1 MKRMDKH
8 KKDKYRWLKRIGLT
22 IAFFLAVA
30 IPVSATYMYT
40 ITKNSVDNMYKP
52 SKVATQNKMETLK
65 AENLDT
71 KISVLI
77 MGLDND
83 DIRDI
88 GSTRADGLI
97 YLVYDG
103 ANKKME
109 MVSLPRDIYTDIYD
123 GSGNGIVEYKG
134 KINAGYVVA
143 EEDSMIETVQNYL
156 DLPVDYFATVNFIS
170 FVQIIDA
177 IGGIDLDVPYDIRE
191 NFEKDNTGE
200 IIVPQGKQ
208 HLNGEQ
214 ALAFSRI
221 RKVDDDVLRGER
233 QQQVIEQTI
242 NQILTINSIP
252 KYKQILDTASTNI
265 NTNFTF
271 ENLTSL
277 AGNMLNGFEINSNT
291 YSWESG
297 WVGEESIVV
306 VHDDSYNE
314 IRNKMIEALG
324 YPSDYSFNY

>member
-1 MKRMDKH
+1 MKRAEKN
-8 KKDKYRWLKRIGLT
+8 KKSKWRYLKIFGLSF
-22 IAFFLAVA
+22 AFVMAVL
-30 IPVSATYMYT
+30 IPVAVGTVYYT
-40 ITKNSVDNMYKP
+40 TKSTVDSMYKP
-52 SKVATQNKMETLK
+52 SKVIAQPNKMETLK

-103 ANKKME
+103 ENKKME

-123 GSGNGIVEYKG
+123 GSGKGIVEYKG
-134 KINAGYVVA
+134 KINAGYVIN
-143 EEDSMIETVQNYL
+143 EEESMIETVQNYL
-156 DLPVDYFATVNFIS
+156 NLPVDYFATVNFIS

-177 IGGIDLDVPYDIRE
+177 VGGIDVDVPYDIRE
-191 NFEKDNTGE
+191 NFEKDNSGE
-200 IIVPQGKQ
+200 IIIPQGKQ

-214 ALAFSRI
+214 ALVFSRI

-233 QQQVIEQTI
+233 QQIVLEQTI
-242 NQILTINSIP
+242 NQILKINSIP
-252 KYKQILDTASTNI
+252 KYKQILDTASENI
-265 NTNFTF
+265 VMNFTF

-291 YSWESG
+291 FEWEAD
-297 WVGEESIVV
+297 WVGEESIVNIK
-306 VHDDSYNE
+306 DDSYNE
-314 IRNKMIEALG
+314 IRLKMIRALG
-324 YPSDYSFNY
+324 YPDDYSYK